1 MNMANILYKEE
12 SYAIVGALF
21 EVYNNIGSGFSEIV
35 YKDALQYEF
44 KLRNIPFTRE
54 KEYSVSY
61 KGHILPHKFFADFV
75 IHDKIILEVK
85 SVENLHDKHF
95 SQCLNYLKVSNCRLA
110 ILANFHKDL
119 LDHRR
124 IIL

>member
-1 MNMANILYKEE
+1 MANILYKEE

-21 EVYNNIGSGFSEIV
+21 EVYNNLGSGFSEIV
-35 YKDALQYEF
+35 YKDALEYEF
-44 KLRNIPFTRE
+44 NLRKIPVSRE
-54 KEYSVSY
+54 REFSVTY
-61 KGHILPHKFFADFV
+61 KNHTLPHKYYADFV
-75 IHDKIILEVK
+75 LQEKIILEVK

-95 SQCLNYLKVSNCRLA
+95 AQCINYLKVSGCRLA

>member
-1 MNMANILYKEE
+1 MTDIIYKHE

-21 EVYNNIGSGFSEIV
+21 EVYNNLGSGFSEIV
-35 YKDALQYEF
+35 YKDALEYEL
-44 KLRNIPFTRE
+44 KNRKIPFTRE

-61 KGHILPHKFFADFV
+61 KDIVLSHKFYADFV
-75 IHDKIILEVK
+75 IQDKIILEIK
-85 SVENLHDKHF
+85 AVEDIHDKF
-95 SQCLNYLKVSNCRLA
+95 ISQCINYLKVSNCRLA

-124 IIL
+124 IVL

>member
-1 MNMANILYKEE
+1 MTNIIYKQE

-21 EVYNNIGSGFSEIV
+21 EVYNNLGSGFSEIV

-44 KLRNIPFTRE
+44 KNKKIPFTRE
-54 KEYSVSY
+54 KEFSVSY
-61 KGHILPHKFFADFV
+61 KDIILPHKFYADFV
-75 IHDKIILEVK
+75 IYDKIILEIK
-85 SVENLHDKHF
+85 SVEDMPDIF
-95 SQCLNYLKVSNCRLA
+95 ISQCINYLKVSNCRLA

-124 IIL
+124 IVL

>member
-1 MNMANILYKEE
+1 MTDIIYKHE

-21 EVYNNIGSGFSEIV
+21 EVYNNLGSGFSEIV
-35 YKDALQYEF
+35 YKDALEYEL
-44 KLRNIPFTRE
+44 KNRKIPFTRE

-61 KGHILPHKFFADFV
+61 KDIVLSHKFYADFV
-75 IHDKIILEVK
+75 IQDKIILEIK
-85 SVENLHDKHF
+85 AVEDVNDKF
-95 SQCLNYLKVSNCRLA
+95 IAQCINYLKVSNCRLA

-124 IIL
+124 IVL

>member
-1 MNMANILYKEE
+1 MTSILYRDE

-21 EVYNNIGSGFSEIV
+21 EVYNNLGSGFSEIV
-35 YKDALQYEF
+35 YKDALEHEF
-44 KLRNIPFTRE
+44 KNREIPFTRE

-61 KGHILPHKFFADFV
+61 KNVILPHKFYADFV
-75 IHDKIILEVK
+75 VENKIILEVK
-85 SVENLHDKHF
+85 AVENLHDKF
-95 SQCLNYLKVSNCRLA
+95 FAQCINYLKVSNCRLA

-124 IIL
+124 IVL